1 MTTTPT
7 STPVDRRH
15 IRPTGTRP
23 PRRLALSTRLALSVA
38 LAVATVVSLLTWGA
52 IRIAAGQVETN
63 LRETARLTAVAVAD
77 NIEVRPGRSRPD
89 AMLPLLR
96 DFLNA
101 AIDLESIA
109 VFQMEG
115 GSAVPIIST
124 SAVDL
129 FPPAPIVGAV
139 AANDETW
146 GTIGP
151 DVVFVAVPVQDGD
164 AIDGAVAVSVSL
176 ASVRTIQQDAGYFA
190 AAGALIA
197 IAVLTLVMHLVAR
210 RLLLVPLWNVQ
221 AVTARARAGD
231 LSVRATVE
239 RDDELGELATGLNLM
254 LAELEELHRSLSQ
267 RVDSA
272 TSALRLRNEQLE
284 RSYESIAHLQQAA
297 SRAQELA
304 AVGQTVA
311 NVAHQIGTPLNL
323 VSGHVQLLLQETTD
337 PVLLR
342 RLQIVQE
349 QVEKVTATVRDLL
362 ERARPRR
369 EPRPTNLAVVLR
381 RLGDAVR
388 ARLSAAGITLD
399 VDTPPGLPDI
409 TADETQLEL
418 ALVNLVT
425 NAADAMPGGGRLAL
439 ALTPVEHGVRLQ
451 VSDTGSGIAP
461 DILPHV
467 FEPWVTTKPA
477 GHGTGLGL
485 TITRDVVLSLNGT
498 IGVEST
504 PGAGTTFTIELPA
517 AAAVIR
523 P

>member
-1 MTTTPT
+1 MTSPQATP
-7 STPVDRRH
+7 STDGRQ
-15 IRPTGTRP
+15 IRPTGARP

-38 LAVATVVSLLTWGA
+38 LSVAIVVSLLTWSA

-77 NIEVRPGRSRPD
+77 NIEVRIAAGRPD

-101 AIDLESIA
+101 AVDLESIA
-109 VFQMEG
+109 VFRVDG
-115 GSAVPIIST
+115 GSAVPVVST

-129 FPPAPIVGAV
+129 FPQEPVARAV
-139 AANDETW
+139 ATGDETW
-146 GTIGP
+146 STLGP
-151 DVVFVAVPVQDGD
+151 DVAFIAVPVHDGD
-164 AIDGAVAVSVSL
+164 TVTGAVAVSVSL

-190 AAGALIA
+190 AAGALAAIA
-197 IAVLTLVMHLVAR
+197 ILTLVMHLLAR

-221 AVTARARAGD
+221 AVTARARSGD

-239 RDDELGELATGLNLM
+239 REDELGELATGLNLM
-254 LAELEELHRSLSQ
+254 LAELEELHRGLNQ
-267 RVDSA
+267 RVESA

-323 VSGHVQLLLQETTD
+323 VSGHVQLLLHETTD
-337 PVLLR
+337 PALLR

-349 QVEKVTATVRDLL
+349 QVQKVTATVHDLL

-369 EPRPTNLAVVLR
+369 ETRPTNLAQVLD

-388 ARLSAAGITLD
+388 ARLNAGGITLD
-399 VDTPPGLPDI
+399 ISAAPGLPEVM
-409 TADETQLEL
+409 ADETQLEL

-425 NAADAMPGGGRLAL
+425 NAADAMPHGGRLTL
-439 ALTPVEHGVRLQ
+439 ALSPSDLGVRLQ
-451 VSDTGSGIAP
+451 VIDTGSGIAP
-461 DILPHV
+461 DVLPHI
-467 FEPWVTTKPA
+467 FEPWITTKPA

-485 TITRDVVLSLNGT
+485 TITRDVVLALNGT

-504 PGAGTTFTIELPA
+504 PGTGTTFTIELPA
-517 AAAVIR
+517 AAAVTR